1 MDKNTIIGLVI
12 IFLILIG
19 FSYFT
24 RPSEEQLK
32 EIQRQDSIARV
43 EAQRM
48 QLAAEQERRD
58 FELAQQN
65 DTASVS
71 RKDSLFMQDS
81 LREQLITLE
90 NDKIKLQLNTKGG
103 RIVFVDLK
111 EYRTHDSLPLV
122 LWKGDETTFG

>member
-71 RKDSLFMQDS
+71 RKDSLFMQD
-81 LREQLITLE
+81 
-90 NDKIKLQLNTKGG
+90 
-103 RIVFVDLK
+103 
-111 EYRTHDSLPLV
+111 
-122 LWKGDETTFG
+122 